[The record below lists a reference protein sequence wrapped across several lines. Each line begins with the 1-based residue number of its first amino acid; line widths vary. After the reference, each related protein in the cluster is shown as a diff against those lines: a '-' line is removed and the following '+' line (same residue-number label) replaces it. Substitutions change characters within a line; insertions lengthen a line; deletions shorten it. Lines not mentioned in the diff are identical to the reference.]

1 MARFL
6 LKRLGLAL
14 VTLWLLATIVF
25 AIVNVLPGNVG
36 RQVLGPFA
44 SQESVDAY
52 NQELG
57 TDKPLIDQYGR
68 SLKNLAT
75 FDFGDSYSTKEA
87 VAPKIKSALFR
98 SAKLAGFA
106 LILTVPI
113 GIAAGAFAARRKD
126 KIVDRSIVMTGLATS
141 SMPEFVTATILV
153 ALFCSDRDGYFR
165 AFADP
170 PSGTSFFGHFRYL
183 FMPALAMAIV
193 YFGYIARITRA
204 GVINALDADYSRTAI
219 MKGLT
224 SGRVMRRHVLRN
236 ALGPTISVV
245 GVQIGYLFGGIL
257 GVEKVFNYHGLGLE
271 ILNAIGNQDLPI
283 LSAAV
288 LTVGIIYMLATLAA
302 DLLIAWL
309 NPRVL
314 LETKR

>member
-6 LKRLGLAL
+6 LKRLGLAII
-14 VTLWLLATIVF
+14 TLWLLATIVF

-44 SQESVDAY
+44 SQQSVDAY
-52 NQELG
+52 NHELG
-57 TDKPLIDQYGR
+57 TDRPLINQYSK
-68 SLKNLAT
+68 SLTNLAT
-75 FDFGDSYSTKEA
+75 FDFGNSYSTKED
-87 VAPKIKSALFR
+87 VAPKITKALFR
-98 SAKLAGFA
+98 SAKLAGLA

-113 GIAAGAFAARRKD
+113 GIAAGAYAARRKD
-126 KIVDRSIVMTGLATS
+126 KLADRTIVMTGLATS

-153 ALFCSDRDGYFR
+153 ALFCSSRDSYFR

-170 PSGTSFFGHFRYL
+170 PDGTSFFGQFKYL
-183 FMPALAMAIV
+183 FMPGLAMAIV

-204 GVINALDADYSRTAI
+204 GVINALEADYSRTAI

-257 GVEKVFNYHGLGLE
+257 GVEKVFNYHGLGTE

-288 LTVGIIYMLATLAA
+288 LTVGIVYMLATLAA
-302 DLLIAWL
+302 DVLIAWL